1 MGTVG
6 RDKRFLRTSIKVAAM
21 NGNIRAG
28 NLFGIPFYVNPSWF
42 LVLGLVTLTYGNGL
56 SAQFPTLSGGVSLFL
71 GLVTALLLFASV
83 VAHELGHSFVALR
96 QGIQVD
102 SITLFLFGGLASLE
116 RESDTPA
123 GAFWVAIAGP
133 LVSFLLF
140 GVAAIVGGSLQL
152 AGPAGSIL
160 RLLAY
165 VNLTLAIFN
174 LIPGLPLDGGNIL
187 KAAVWKL
194 TGNPFKGVKIASRVG
209 QFFGW
214 AAIAS
219 GVLPFI
225 ISGSLGNIWN
235 VLIGSFL
242 LQNAGRSAQHARVHE
257 QFEGLTAADAV
268 TPNGPIV
275 LGRFSLRE
283 FADKL
288 IFSRSNNWQ
297 KFLAVDDEGN
307 LLGEIA
313 VDDLKTVPNDRW
325 ASTQV
330 SDLVKPVEVSK
341 TIDSEK
347 PLLDVVKLLE
357 QDRLSSLAVIRDNG
371 VLVGLLEK
379 DSILNLFRRRGQA
392 SLT

>member
-1 MGTVG
+1 
-6 RDKRFLRTSIKVAAM
+6 M
-21 NGNIRAG
+21 NGNIRVG

-42 LVLGLVTLTYGNGL
+42 LILGLVTFTYGNGL
-56 SAQFPTLSGGVSLFL
+56 SAQFPALTGSVSFFL

-96 QGIQVD
+96 QGIQVN

-116 RESDTPA
+116 KESETPA

-140 GVAAIVGGSLQL
+140 GMATIVGSSLQL

-160 RLLAY
+160 GLLAY
-165 VNLTLAIFN
+165 VNLTLALFN

-187 KAAVWKL
+187 KAAVWKI
-194 TGNPFKGVKIASRVG
+194 TGNPFKGVKFASKVG

-219 GVLPFI
+219 GILPFV

-235 VLIGSFL
+235 ILIGSFL
-242 LQNAGRSAQHARVHE
+242 LQNAGRSAQYARVQE

-275 LGRFSLRE
+275 LGRLSLRE

-288 IFSRSNNWQ
+288 IFNRGKDWKQ
-297 KFLAVDDEGN
+297 FLAVNEEGN

-313 VDDLKTVPNDRW
+313 VDDLKMIPSDRW
-325 ASTQV
+325 TSTQV
-330 SDLVKPVEVSK
+330 SDLVRPVEVSK
-341 TIDSEK
+341 TISSEK

-357 QDRLSSLAVIRDNG
+357 QDRLSWLAVIHDNG
-371 VLVGLLEK
+371 LLVGFLEK
-379 DSILNLFRRRGQA
+379 GSILNLFNRRGQV
-392 SLT
+392 SLG